1 MDQIC
6 QTKTVKTKVWYPSGK
21 WLAHILTGR
30 ILNMDI
36 VSSVHAHITYTFRSE
51 FKCQYIS

>member
-30 ILNMDI
+30 ILNMDR